1 MRPMKSSEHEPF
13 NRPGLRRILDAIKTI
28 EDERPGLIEEAR
40 LAAEELA
47 KRRGG
52 DGGRIPD

>member
-1 MRPMKSSEHEPF
+1 MRPMNSSEHEPF
-13 NRPGLRRILDAIKTI
+13 NRPGLRRILDAIKAI
-28 EDERPGLIEEAR
+28 EHERPGLLEEAS

-52 DGGRIPD
+52 DGGRIPE

>member
-1 MRPMKSSEHEPF
+1 MRPVKWSEHEPF
-13 NRPGLRRILDAIKTI
+13 NRPGMRRILDAIKAI
-28 EDERPGLIEEAR
+28 EDERPGLLEEAS

-52 DGGRIPD
+52 DGGRIPE